1 MYPNLE
7 AELARKKISRKDVAA
22 IIGCSTGT
30 ASLKMNGK
38 ATFTMPEA
46 KAIRNFLK
54 VKESIDYLFAT
65 ETESSDSTVMQKVR

>member
-38 ATFTMPEA
+38 AVFTMPEA
-46 KAIRNFLK
+46 RAIRSFLQ
-54 VKESIDYLFAT
+54 VKESIDYLFAM
-65 ETESSDSTVMQKVR
+65 EVESSDSTGKQKAR